1 MKNTTENAG
10 LVSQYG
16 ERKVALFDMD
26 GTLVE
31 TDAANAAA
39 YRSAMTAEGIR
50 LVANFGGR
58 ITKDVVAKAVLAG
71 RVMGRLPDIL
81 ERKIAQYGKELWRT
95 ELGPASEAFR
105 RIVLNRRRFPKLVL
119 LSNSAERRVMET
131 LGHHGLRE
139 FFDEIVCN
147 AGHGDKYANYF
158 RHSDADPAM
167 CVVWENEEA
176 QIRSAIAAGVRV
188 ENIRKVG

>member
-1 MKNTTENAG
+1 MTNTIEHSES
-10 LVSQYG
+10 VFQYG

-58 ITKDVVAKAVLAG
+58 ITKDVVAKAILAC
-71 RVMGRLPDIL
+71 RAMGRLPDIL
-81 ERKIAQYGKELWRT
+81 ERKIAQYGSELWRT
-95 ELGPASEAFR
+95 ELGPAAVAFR
-105 RIVLNRRRFPKLVL
+105 RIVLNRRDFQKLVL

-131 LGHHGLRE
+131 LGHHGLTE

-158 RHSDADPAM
+158 RNFDADPAM
-167 CVVWENEEA
+167 CVVWENEEE
-176 QIRSAIAAGVRV
+176 QIRTAIAAGVRV